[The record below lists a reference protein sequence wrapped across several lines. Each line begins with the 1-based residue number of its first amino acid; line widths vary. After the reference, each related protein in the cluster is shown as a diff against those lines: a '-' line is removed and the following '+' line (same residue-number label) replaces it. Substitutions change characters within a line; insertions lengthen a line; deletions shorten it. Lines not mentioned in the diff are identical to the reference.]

1 MVKLYSF
8 KKLNTRKTHMQKDVE
23 FHINKNILVLA
34 NLFLKFL
41 LIPQSLSWSPRVLES
56 GVECV
61 V

>member
-1 MVKLYSF
+1 MVKQYSF

-41 LIPQSLSWSPRVLES
+41 LIPVPELES
-56 GVECV
+56 TSAGVRC
-61 V
+61 